1 MCLSKILFP
10 VFMFLFIF
18 SLPLTFTLLAA
29 PYWPLAFLIRDFKIQ
44 RQERRL
50 KSEFALFQ
58 SL

>member
-44 RQERRL
+44 QRGSD
-50 KSEFALFQ
+50 KKVA
-58 SL
+58 